1 MAPESTASQTMRL
14 MSTHWIT
21 TRARAMKITAEPMVP
36 MRSACPGSR
45 DAKART
51 RAIPMS
57 EQTSPV
63 EARARGRNMRAGRS
77 PRGSIASMTMVEAI
91 AMEAIIEPQ

>member
-1 MAPESTASQTMRL
+1 MAPESTASQTL
-14 MSTHWIT
+14 MLTSAHWMT
-21 TRARAMKITAEPMVP
+21 TRASAMKITAEPMVP

-51 RAIPMS
+51 RAIPMR
-57 EQTSPV
+57 EQTRPV

-77 PRGSIASMTMVEAI
+77 PRGSIASMTIVDAI